1 MLSNSIAVLARMV
14 VPEPGFIV
22 GPIARVFG
30 VVIDFLFNI
39 VWGAFG
45 PAHSLGLTIVLMTII
60 VRFLMMPLMLKSQR
74 AMIKMREIK
83 PELDK
88 IQEKY
93 GKSKDPEI
101 MRKMNAERTALMAK
115 HGANPLSGCLPIL
128 LTMPLFIGLN
138 FIIRQAFLYI
148 TRLREVYYELSQS
161 LIDVTPLLAE
171 GGRLRIMG
179 NTFIPQNIHENNAEL
194 AQILWGKGW
203 EVTEEQITLAREQVG
218 ETLLMGRPEELTR
231 VINRFNMEEWSG
243 LIDYIEYMQYIPA
256 LALENIVSL
265 VHQIQSI
272 ETFFRLHVVHAG
284 GFAWPGIMIPVL
296 VLISSFVSSW
306 LMQKRTMDPNADD
319 KVKMQQKIM
328 LYAMPVV
335 MAAFT
340 FGLPAGVGIFWI
352 TSQIFQ
358 AMQDYVMFKRDGIKL
373 EIPFLSKKE
382 SGG

>member
-1 MLSNSIAVLARMV
+1 MV

-30 VVIDFLFNI
+30 FVIDFLFNV
-39 VWGAFG
+39 VWSTLG

-101 MRKMNAERTALMAK
+101 VKKMNAERTALMAK
-115 HGANPLSGCLPIL
+115 HGANPLSGCLPML

-148 TRLREVYYELSQS
+148 TRLRNVYYELSQR
-161 LIDVTPLLAE
+161 LIEVPYILDEHGALRRLANE
-171 GGRLRIMG
+171 
-179 NTFIPQNIHENNAEL
+179 FIPQNMLNNNNEV
-194 AQILWGKGW
+194 AQIIWDRGW
-203 EVTEEQITLAREQVG
+203 WYEGTAEQIAYARELVG
-218 ETLLMGRPEELTR
+218 ETLFLEWPAELTR
-231 VINRFNMEEWSG
+231 VINRFNMEEWYG
-243 LIDYIEYMQYIPA
+243 LFAQMQHIPA
-256 LALENIVSL
+256 DALNNIVSL
-265 VHQIQSI
+265 VYHIQSI
-272 ETFFRLHVVHAG
+272 ETFFGLHVVHAG
-284 GFAWPGIMIPVL
+284 GFAWPGIMIPIL
-296 VLISSFVSSW
+296 VLISSFISSW
-306 LMQKRTMDPNADD
+306 LMQQRTKDPNADD
-319 KVKMQQKIM
+319 KIKMQQKIM

-352 TSQIFQ
+352 TSQVFQ
-358 AMQDYVMFKRDGIKL
+358 ATQDFVMFKRDGVKL
-373 EIPFLSKKE
+373 DIPFLSKKE
-382 SGG
+382 SGGK

>member
-1 MLSNSIAVLARMV
+1 MV

-22 GPIARVFG
+22 GPIARLFG
-30 VVIDFLFNI
+30 HVIDFLFNI
-39 VWGAFG
+39 VWGVFG
-45 PAHSLGLTIVLMTII
+45 HAHSLGLTIILMTII

-101 MRKMNAERTALMAK
+101 MRKMNAERTALMTK
-115 HGANPLSGCLPIL
+115 HGANPLSGCLPML

-138 FIIRQAFLYI
+138 FIIRQAFMYI
-148 TRLREVYYELSQS
+148 SRLREIYYQLSQR
-161 LIDVTPLLAE
+161 LIDVPYILAE
-171 GGRLRIMG
+171 GGYLRNLG
-179 NTFIPQNIHENNAEL
+179 NSFIPQNIHNNNAEL
-194 AQILWGKGW
+194 SQILLNQGLWY
-203 EVTEEQITLAREQVG
+203 ERTEAQLAAARDLVGG
-218 ETLLMGRPEELTR
+218 ETILMGRPEDLTR
-231 VINRFNMEEWSG
+231 VVNRFNMDEWNE
-243 LIDYIEYMQYIPA
+243 LFNHIPA
-256 LALENIVSL
+256 AMLEGAEGIRALVS
-265 VHQIQSI
+265 QIQSI
-272 ETFFRLHVVHAG
+272 ETFFTLHVVHAG
-284 GFAWPGIMIPVL
+284 GFTWPGIMIPIL
-296 VLISSFVSSW
+296 VLISSFISSW
-306 LMQKRTMDPNADD
+306 LMQKRTFDPNADD

-328 LYAMPVV
+328 LYAMPIV

-358 AMQDYVMFKRDGIKL
+358 ATQDFVMFKRDGVKL
-373 EIPFLSKKE
+373 DLPFLGKKE

>member
-1 MLSNSIAVLARMV
+1 MV

-22 GPIARVFG
+22 GPIAGLFG

-39 VWGAFG
+39 VYMLG
-45 PAHSLGLTIVLMTII
+45 PAHSLGLTIILMTII

-138 FIIRQAFLYI
+138 FIIRQAFMYI
-148 TRLREVYYELSQS
+148 GRLREIYHDLSQK
-161 LIDVTPLLAE
+161 LIDVPHILDE
-171 GGRLRIMG
+171 GGALRELG
-179 NTFIPQNIHENNAEL
+179 NTFIPANIHANNAEL
-194 AQILWGKGW
+194 AQTLWEKGW
-203 EVTEEQITLAREQVG
+203 DVTPEQIALAREPLG

-231 VINRFNMEEWSG
+231 VINRFNMEEWNELFYS
-243 LIDYIEYMQYIPA
+243 IPDNMV
-256 LALENIVSL
+256 EGIREL
-265 VHQIQSI
+265 VMQIQSI
-272 ETFFRLHVVHAG
+272 ETFFGLHVVHAG
-284 GFAWPGIMIPVL
+284 GFTWPGIMVPIL
-296 VLISSFVSSW
+296 VLISSFISSW
-306 LMQKRTMDPNADD
+306 LMQKRTFDPNADD

-328 LYAMPVV
+328 LYAMPIV

-358 AMQDYVMFKRDGIKL
+358 ATQDFIMFKRDGVKI

>member
-1 MLSNSIAVLARMV
+1 MV

-30 VVIDFLFNI
+30 FVIDFLFNV
-39 VWGAFG
+39 VWSISG

-74 AMIKMREIK
+74 AMIKLREIK

-88 IQEKY
+88 IQQKY
-93 GKSKDPEI
+93 GKTKDPEI
-101 MRKMNAERTALMAK
+101 NRKMNAERTALMAK
-115 HGANPLSGCLPIL
+115 HGANPLSGCLPML

-148 TRLREVYYELSQS
+148 SRLRDVYYELSQR
-161 LIDVTPLLAE
+161 LIEVPYILDA
-171 GGRLRIMG
+171 GGALRNLG
-179 NTFIPQNIHENNAEL
+179 NSFIPQNILANNDEL
-194 AQILWGKGW
+194 SRILWDLGWDVSEAQIAY
-203 EVTEEQITLAREQVG
+203 AREQVG
-218 ETLLMGRPEELTR
+218 ETILMGRPEELTR
-231 VINRFNMEEWSG
+231 VINRFNMEEWYG
-243 LIDYIEYMQYIPA
+243 LFEQMRHIPA
-256 LALENIVSL
+256 DALNSIMSL
-265 VHQIQSI
+265 VYHIQSI
-272 ETFFRLHVVHAG
+272 ETFFGLHVVHAG
-284 GFAWPGIMIPVL
+284 GFTWPGILIPIL

-306 LMQKRTMDPNADD
+306 LMQKRTHDPNADD

-328 LYAMPVV
+328 LYAMPIV

-358 AMQDYVMFKRDGIKL
+358 ATQDFVMFKRDGVKL
-373 EIPFLSKKE
+373 EIPFLSKNE
-382 SGG
+382 SGGK

>member
-1 MLSNSIAVLARMV
+1 MV

-39 VWGAFG
+39 VYLLG
-45 PAHSLGLTIVLMTII
+45 PAHSLGLTIILMTII

-93 GKSKDPEI
+93 GKTKDPELI
-101 MRKMNAERTALMAK
+101 RKMNAERTALMAK
-115 HGANPLSGCLPIL
+115 HGANPLSGCLPML

-138 FIIRQAFLYI
+138 FIIRQAFMYI
-148 TRLREVYYELSQS
+148 GELRYIYYRLSAKLIEVPEL
-161 LIDVTPLLAE
+161 LGADGA
-171 GGRLRIMG
+171 LRHLG
-179 NTFIPQNIHENNAEL
+179 NGFIPQNIHENNAEL
-194 AQILWGKGW
+194 SQILWNQGLW
-203 EVTEEQITLAREQVG
+203 YEHTEAQLMSARELVG
-218 ETLLMGRPEELTR
+218 ETILMGRPEELTR
-231 VINRFNMEEWSG
+231 VINRFNMEEWRG
-243 LIDYIEYMQYIPA
+243 LFYHIPEAMLEGTEGIRA
-256 LALENIVSL
+256 LVY
-265 VHQIQSI
+265 QIQSI
-272 ETFFRLHVVHAG
+272 ETFFGLHVVHAG
-284 GFAWPGIMIPVL
+284 GFTWPGIMIPIL
-296 VLISSFVSSW
+296 VLISSFISSW
-306 LMQKRTMDPNADD
+306 LMQKRTFDPNADD
-319 KVKMQQKIM
+319 KIKMQQKIM
-328 LYAMPVV
+328 LYAMPIV

-358 AMQDYVMFKRDGIKL
+358 ATQDFVMFKRDGIKL
-373 EIPFLSKKE
+373 NIPFLAKKE

>member
-1 MLSNSIAVLARMV
+1 MLTDNLAVLARLV

-30 VVIDFLFNI
+30 LVIDFLFNI
-39 VWGAFG
+39 VWNLSEAN
-45 PAHSLGLTIVLMTII
+45 SLGLTIILMTII
-60 VRFLMMPLMLKSQR
+60 VRFLMMPMMLKSQK

-93 GKSKDPEI
+93 GKTRDPEI
-101 MRKMNAERTALMAK
+101 IRKMNAERTALMAK
-115 HGANPLSGCLPIL
+115 HGANPLSGCLPML

-138 FIIRQAFLYI
+138 FIIRQAFMYI
-148 TRLREVYYELSQS
+148 TRLRDVYYELSQK
-161 LIDVTPLLAE
+161 LIDVPYILAE
-171 GGRLRIMG
+171 GGYLRNLG
-179 NTFIPQNIHENNAEL
+179 NYFIPQNIHENNAEL
-194 AQILWGKGW
+194 SQILLNQGLWY
-203 EVTEEQITLAREQVG
+203 ERTEAQLAAARELVGG

-231 VINRFNMEEWSG
+231 VINRFNMEEWYG
-243 LIDYIEYMQYIPA
+243 LFNHIPA
-256 LALENIVSL
+256 AMLEGAEGIRALVY
-265 VHQIQSI
+265 QIQGI
-272 ETFFRLHVVHAG
+272 ETFFGLHVVHAG
-284 GFAWPGIMIPVL
+284 GFAWPGIMVPVL
-296 VLISSFVSSW
+296 VLISSFISSW
-306 LMQKRTMDPNADD
+306 LMQKRTFDPNADD
-319 KVKMQQKIM
+319 KIKMQQKIM

-358 AMQDYVMFKRDGIKL
+358 ATQDFIMFKRDGVKL
-373 EIPFLSKKE
+373 DIPFFGNKE

>member
-1 MLSNSIAVLARMV
+1 MLTNSIAVFAARMV

-22 GPIARVFG
+22 GPIAGAFG
-30 VVIDFLFNI
+30 HVINFLFNI
-39 VWGAFG
+39 VWGTLG
-45 PAHSLGLTIVLMTII
+45 SAHSLGLTIILMTII

-74 AMIKMREIK
+74 AMLKMREIK

-115 HGANPLSGCLPIL
+115 HGANPLSGCLPML

-138 FIIRQAFLYI
+138 FIIRQAFMYI
-148 TRLREVYYELSQS
+148 SRLRDVYHELSQR
-161 LIDVTPLLAE
+161 LIEVPYILDA
-171 GGRLRIMG
+171 GGALRNLG
-179 NTFIPQNIHENNAEL
+179 NSFIPQNILANNDEL
-194 AQILWGKGW
+194 ARILWAEGW
-203 EVTEEQITLAREQVG
+203 DVTEAQIAAAREQVG
-218 ETLLMGRPEELTR
+218 ETILMGRPEELTR
-231 VINRFNMEEWSG
+231 VINRFNMEEWYG
-243 LIDYIEYMQYIPA
+243 LFEHMQHIPDAA
-256 LALENIVSL
+256 LNNIISL
-265 VHQIQSI
+265 VYHIQSI
-272 ETFFRLHVVHAG
+272 ETFIGLHVVHAG
-284 GFAWPGIMIPVL
+284 GFAWPGIMIPIL
-296 VLISSFVSSW
+296 VLISSFISSW
-306 LMQKRTMDPNADD
+306 LMQKRTFDANADD

-328 LYAMPVV
+328 LYAMPIV

-358 AMQDYVMFKRDGIKL
+358 ATQDFIMFKRDGVKL
-373 EIPFLSKKE
+373 DIPFLGKKE